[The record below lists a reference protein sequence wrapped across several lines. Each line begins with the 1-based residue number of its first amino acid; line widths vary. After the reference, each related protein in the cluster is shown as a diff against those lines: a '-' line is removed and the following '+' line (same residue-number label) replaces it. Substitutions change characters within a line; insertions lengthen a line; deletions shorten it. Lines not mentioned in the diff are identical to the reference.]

1 MKIFRILVRGIG
13 IAGMLILAAPVHA
26 TDARE
31 IDDELYA
38 ELDAVADIEQINDVV
53 FESFRLAQAEMDAE
67 QEEYDRSR
75 AERDKEMVHA
85 REEMARARD
94 EMEKAAREM
103 ARVGQ
108 EIARE
113 VVVRIQGRQPKAML
127 GINLQGSDGKGAD
140 GVEVAG
146 VTSAGPAEEAGLQ
159 AGDIL
164 VEIDGNSL
172 KGDDD
177 DSSIGKLTGYMADV
191 EPGQKVTVD
200 YLRDGK
206 PHSVVIE
213 TTEFNFSN
221 FPNFAFDFD
230 FSDMAESLEELKNL
244 GEHRRFEFVIPGG
257 AIAPHMPRGPRQLY
271 AFGGHRNHGVLGEME
286 MVSLTPEL
294 GEYFG
299 TKKGLL
305 VVRAPKNED
314 IDLQDGDVILK
325 VGDREPSSPGQLFRI
340 IGSYEAGETVELQVM
355 RKKKK
360 RKLEI
365 TLPENDHQFRIWK
378 GSNDATLHEDVIIHK
393 LKKQP
398 STGT

>member
-1 MKIFRILVRGIG
+1 MKILRILAAGIG
-13 IAGMLILAAPVHA
+13 VAGMLVLAMPVQA

-31 IDDELYA
+31 ITDELFA
-38 ELDAVADIEQINDVV
+38 ELDALADVELLNDVA
-53 FESFRLAQAEMDAE
+53 FEGFRLAQAEMDAE
-67 QEEYDRSR
+67 QKEFERGR
-75 AERDKEMVHA
+75 AERQVEMAVAREVMAHA
-85 REEMARARD
+85 RE

-103 ARVGQ
+103 ARLGK
-108 EIARE
+108 ELAAE
-113 VVVRIQGRQPKAML
+113 VVFRIRDRQPKAML
-127 GINLQGSDGKGAD
+127 GINLQSSDGKGAD

-146 VTSAGPAEEAGLQ
+146 VSSDGPAAKAGLQ
-159 AGDIL
+159 AGDVL

-177 DSSIGKLTGYMADV
+177 NSSIGKLTGYMKDV

-206 PHSVVIE
+206 PYSVVIE
-213 TTEFNFSN
+213 TTEFKSLHFS
-221 FPNFAFDFD
+221 NFAFDFD
-230 FSDMAESLEELKNL
+230 FSDMAESLADLKNL
-244 GEHRRFEFVIPGG
+244 GEHQRFEFVIPGG
-257 AIAPHMPRGPRQLY
+257 ALAPHMPRGPRQLY
-271 AFGGHRNHGVLGEME
+271 AFGGHWNHGALGDME

-314 IDLQDGDVILK
+314 IDLRDGDIILK
-325 VGDREPSSPGQLFRI
+325 IGDREPSSPGQLFRI
-340 IGSYEAGETVELQVM
+340 IGSYEPGETVELQVM

-365 TLPENDHQFRIWK
+365 TLPENDHEFRIWK
-378 GSNDATLHEDVIIHK
+378 GSNDATLHEDVIIHEFK
-393 LKKQP
+393 TQP

>member
-13 IAGMLILAAPVHA
+13 LAGMLILAAPVHA

-31 IDDELYA
+31 IADELYA

-67 QEEYDRSR
+67 LEEYDRSR
-75 AERDKEMVHA
+75 AERDVEMAHA
-85 REEMARARD
+85 REEMADAR
-94 EMEKAAREM
+94 EQMEQAAREM

-113 VVVRIQGRQPKAML
+113 VVVRIQDRQPKAML
-127 GINLQGSDGKGAD
+127 GINLQSSDGKGAG

-146 VTSAGPAEEAGLQ
+146 VSSDGPAEKAGLE

-177 DSSIGKLTGYMADV
+177 DSAIGKLTGYMADV

-200 YLRDGK
+200 YLRAGK

-221 FPNFAFDFD
+221 FPNFGFDFD

-271 AFGGHRNHGVLGEME
+271 AFGGHRIHGALGDME

-314 IDLQDGDVILK
+314 IDLRDGDVILK

-378 GSNDATLHEDVIIHK
+378 GSNDATIHEDVIIHE
-393 LKKQP
+393 LKTQP

>member
-1 MKIFRILVRGIG
+1 MKIFRILVRGLG
-13 IAGMLILAAPVHA
+13 VAGMLILAAPVHA

-31 IDDELYA
+31 INDELYA
-38 ELDAVADIEQINDVV
+38 ERDV
-53 FESFRLAQAEMDAE
+53 EMA
-67 QEEYDRSR
+67 
-75 AERDKEMVHA
+75 HA
-85 REEMARARD
+85 REGMADAR
-94 EMEKAAREM
+94 EQMEKAAREM
-103 ARVGQ
+103 ARLGHKL
-108 EIARE
+108 AAE
-113 VVVRIQGRQPKAML
+113 VVIRIRDRQPKAML
-127 GINLQGSDGKGAD
+127 GINLQSSDGKGAG

-146 VTSAGPAEEAGLQ
+146 VSSDGPAAKAGLQ

-191 EPGQKVTVD
+191 EAGQKVTVD

-213 TTEFNFSN
+213 TTEFSFPN
-221 FPNFAFDFD
+221 FPNFGFDFD

-271 AFGGHRNHGVLGEME
+271 AFGGHRNHGALGDME

-305 VVRAPKNED
+305 VVRAPKNAD
-314 IDLQDGDVILK
+314 IDLRDGDVILK

-340 IGSYEAGETVELQVM
+340 IGSYEPGETVELQVM

-378 GSNDATLHEDVIIHK
+378 GSNDAALHEDVIIHE
-393 LKKQP
+393 LKTRP

>member
-13 IAGMLILAAPVHA
+13 VAGMLILAAPVHA

-31 IDDELYA
+31 IADELYA

-67 QEEYDRSR
+67 LEEYDRSR
-75 AERDKEMVHA
+75 AERDVEMAHA
-85 REEMARARD
+85 REEMANAR
-94 EMEKAAREM
+94 EQMEKAAREM
-103 ARVGQ
+103 ARLGQ
-108 EIARE
+108 ELAGE
-113 VVVRIQGRQPKAML
+113 VVIRIRDRQPKAML
-127 GINLQGSDGKGAD
+127 GINLQSSDGKGAD

-146 VTSAGPAEEAGLQ
+146 VSSDGPAAKAGLQ

-177 DSSIGKLTGYMADV
+177 DSSVGKLTGYMADV

-213 TTEFNFSN
+213 TTEFNFWN

-230 FSDMAESLEELKNL
+230 SSDMAESLEELKNL

-271 AFGGHRNHGVLGEME
+271 AFGGHRIHGALGDME

-365 TLPENDHQFRIWK
+365 TLPENDHQFKIWK
-378 GSNDATLHEDVIIHK
+378 GSNDATLHEDVIIHE
-393 LKKQP
+393 LKKQL

>member
-1 MKIFRILVRGIG
+1 MKTLRILVRGTAIVG
-13 IAGMLILAAPVHA
+13 LLAMAMPAHG

-31 IDDELYA
+31 ISDELFG
-38 ELDAVADIEQINDVV
+38 ELDAVIDVELLND
-53 FESFRLAQAEMDAE
+53 FAFDEFRLAQAEMNVE
-67 QEEYDRSR
+67 SKEFERSR
-75 AERDKEMVHA
+75 AERNEEMERARAEMAGA
-85 REEMARARD
+85 REK
-94 EMEKAAREM
+94 MEEAAREM
-103 ARVGQ
+103 ARLGQ
-108 EIARE
+108 EIASE
-113 VVVRIQGRQPKAML
+113 VVIRIHERQPKAML
-127 GINLQGSDGKGAD
+127 GINLESRDGKEAG
-140 GVEVAG
+140 GVKVAG
-146 VTSAGPAEEAGLQ
+146 VSSDGPAEKAGLQ

-177 DSSIGKLTGYMADV
+177 DSSISKLTGYMADV
-191 EPGQKVTVD
+191 EPGQKVKVD
-200 YLRDGK
+200 YLRAGK

-213 TTEFNFSN
+213 TTEFSFPNFS
-221 FPNFAFDFD
+221 NFAFDFD
-230 FSDMAESLEELKNL
+230 FSDMAESLKDLKNL

-257 AIAPHMPRGPRQLY
+257 AVAPHMPRGPRQLY
-271 AFGGHRNHGVLGEME
+271 AFGGHRIHGALGDME

-325 VGDREPSSPGQLFRI
+325 IGDREPSSPGQLFRI

-365 TLPENDHQFRIWK
+365 TLPENDREIRIWK
-378 GSNDATLHEDVIIHK
+378 GSNDASIHQDVIIRK
-393 LKKQP
+393 PKTQP

>member
-1 MKIFRILVRGIG
+1 MKIFSILVRGLG
-13 IAGMLILAAPVHA
+13 VGGMLILAAPVHA

-31 IDDELYA
+31 ISGELYA
-38 ELDAVADIEQINDVV
+38 ERDV
-53 FESFRLAQAEMDAE
+53 EMA
-67 QEEYDRSR
+67 
-75 AERDKEMVHA
+75 HA
-85 REEMARARD
+85 REGMADAR
-94 EMEKAAREM
+94 EQMEKAARE
-103 ARVGQ
+103 
-108 EIARE
+108 IARLGHKLAAE
-113 VVVRIQGRQPKAML
+113 VVIRIRDRQPKAML
-127 GINLQGSDGKGAD
+127 GINLQSSDGKGAG

-146 VTSAGPAEEAGLQ
+146 VSSDGPAAKAGLQ

-177 DSSIGKLTGYMADV
+177 DSSIGKLTGYVADV
-191 EPGQKVTVD
+191 EAGQKGTVD

-213 TTEFNFSN
+213 TTEFSFPN
-221 FPNFAFDFD
+221 FPNFGFDFD
-230 FSDMAESLEELKNL
+230 FSDMTESLEELKNL

-271 AFGGHRNHGVLGEME
+271 AFGGHRNHGALGDME

-314 IDLQDGDVILK
+314 IDLRDGDVILK

-340 IGSYEAGETVELQVM
+340 IGSYEPGETVELQVM

-365 TLPENDHQFRIWK
+365 TLPENDHKFRIWK
-378 GSNDATLHEDVIIHK
+378 GSNDATLHEDVIIHE
-393 LKKQP
+393 LKKRP